1 MAAVEF
7 ALAAPFLLLLLL
19 GMADLG
25 LWLRGWSRLNRISA
39 ELADIITRR
48 DRLDAGGL
56 AAIVAAGQAMAG
68 GIDVTGDQGATIIS
82 AVQGSGAANTMLWQ
96 KRTGSSR
103 FASRFGKAG
112 AAVVLPGQVLVR
124 AGETVI
130 IAELFT
136 SGGPW
141 VLGRRLFA
149 GSAAPA
155 VIAVHAIY
163 HPRGNLLAAEP
174 Q

>member
-7 ALAAPFLLLLLL
+7 ALLAPFLALLLL

-25 LWLRGWSRLNRISA
+25 LWLRSWARLNRVSA
-39 ELADIITRR
+39 ELADIVTRR
-48 DRLDAGGL
+48 DTLDAAGL

-68 GIDVTGDQGATIIS
+68 RIDVTGSQGATIVS
-82 AVQGSGAANTMLWQ
+82 AVQGSGTGNTMLWQ
-96 KRTGSSR
+96 KRTGSSTY
-103 FASRFGKAG
+103 ASRFGTAG
-112 AAVVLPGQVLVR
+112 SAVVLPGQVLVR

-136 SGGPW
+136 GGGPW

-149 GSAAPA
+149 GSTAPNFIAAHA
-155 VIAVHAIY
+155 VF
-163 HPRGNLLAAEP
+163 HPRSNLLATEP
-174 Q
+174 K